1 VFFAKESSN
10 FQVISNDFG
19 CLDTSLQVAANILPQ
34 PFVFYYDFP
43 VLCSTGDSLN
53 LLTYAEPYGGSFS
66 EPGVFNNKFGPS
78 IGPGNYPITYT
89 ITNSFNCTS
98 TPSKDITVSL
108 TPNVLLG
115 NLPTI
120 CSFDTTYKFNEGI
133 PAGGIYSGIGVF
145 ENRFNPAVG

>member
-1 VFFAKESSN
+1 VMIAANFDPNVTYQWYKIGNKLSNKTNSVFFAKESSN

-66 EPGVFNNKFGPS
+66 GPGVFN
-78 IGPGNYPITYT
+78 
-89 ITNSFNCTS
+89 
-98 TPSKDITVSL
+98 
-108 TPNVLLG
+108 
-115 NLPTI
+115 
-120 CSFDTTYKFNEGI
+120 
-133 PAGGIYSGIGVF
+133 
-145 ENRFNPAVG
+145 